1 MPKPDLEPIGLQLAR
16 VARTVGRAFDGAL
29 VAGGGSLPVWLILVS
44 LKSQAPGAQREL
56 AAAVGVEPAT
66 LTHHLNRMEI
76 AGLVTRRRDPNNRRV
91 HHVAL
96 TDQGEQLFAALRGH
110 VAAFDAALR
119 TGLREGDL
127 VELRRLLDHL
137 AANVA
142 SPRGGDGDRGTV
154 SR

>member
-1 MPKPDLEPIGLQLAR
+1 
-16 VARTVGRAFDGAL
+16 
-29 VAGGGSLPVWLILVS
+29 
-44 LKSQAPGAQREL
+44 
-56 AAAVGVEPAT
+56 
-66 LTHHLNRMEI
+66 MEV